1 MAAGDV
7 PPQVQ
12 NQLRQ
17 YQETQQK
24 LEQLLEQKQQMD
36 MKVQELERT
45 VDALE
50 DVDDDQPVYRNVGRV
65 LVEVDDPDGL
75 CEELAEEKETVE
87 VRLNSLENQE
97 EGLRDRMETLQE
109 TLEDLMGGQAA
120 QGGGPR

>member
-1 MAAGDV
+1 
-7 PPQVQ
+7 
-12 NQLRQ
+12 
-17 YQETQQK
+17 
-24 LEQLLEQKQQMD
+24 

>member
-36 MKVQELERT
+36 MRAQELERT
-45 VDALE
+45 VEALE
-50 DVDDDQPVYRNVGRV
+50 DVEGDTPIYRSVGRV
-65 LVEVDDPDGL
+65 LVGVDDPEALKD
-75 CEELAEEKETVE
+75 ELAEEKETIE
-87 VRLNSLENQE
+87 VRLQSVENQE
-97 EGLRDRMETLQE
+97 EGLRDRLETLQD
-109 TLEDLMGGQAA
+109 TLENMLGDQAA
-120 QGGGPR
+120 QGPA

>member
-17 YQETQQK
+17 YQETQEK
-24 LEQLLEQKQQMD
+24 LQQLLDQKQQMD

-45 VDALE
+45 VEALD

-65 LVEVDDPDGL
+65 LVGVDNPEDLRED
-75 CEELAEEKETVE
+75 LAEEKETIE

-120 QGGGPR
+120 QGPQ